1 MTLKITV
8 VTPSHPA
15 RMRNSMFAEAMMSVG
30 QQTYPA
36 AAVSVAVDLDGEG
49 AAPTRQRALD
59 AARTEW
65 VAFLDS
71 DDLFLP
77 NHLEVLAAHAE
88 ETGADYVYSWFKVVD
103 QHGRLLEHD
112 PIFPVGH
119 YLNPF
124 DPENPIETTI
134 TTLVRTELAKEVGFH
149 FLDRGHRINSGED
162 RHFTLGVLAAG
173 GVVSHVVAKT
183 WLWRHHGQN
192 SSGLPGKGD
201 A

>member
-1 MTLKITV
+1 MKITI

-15 RMRNSMFAEAMMSVG
+15 RMTNGMFTRAMNSVAT
-30 QQTYPA
+30 QTLPPA
-36 AAVSVAVDLDGEG
+36 AISVAVDVDKQG

-59 AARTEW
+59 AATTEW

-77 NHLEVLAAHAE
+77 MHLQVLAEHALE
-88 ETGADYVYSWFKVVD
+88 SGADYVYSWFKVVTQD
-103 QHGRLLEHD
+103 GRILEDD
-112 PIFPVGH
+112 PIFPPGH

-124 DPENPIETTI
+124 DPTDPIETTI
-134 TTLVRTELAKEVGFH
+134 TTLVRTDLAKQVGFQ
-149 FLDRGHRINSGED
+149 FLDRGHRVNSGED
-162 RHFTLGVLAAG
+162 RRFTLGVLEAG
-173 GVVSHVVAKT
+173 GTISHVVAKT
-183 WLWRHHGQN
+183 WLWCHHGRN